1 VQDEEYLTAVDKDS
15 ILRYKRSVDF
25 QIKESKH
32 LKKKLKTRKK
42 LLNWIFDTKSSH
54 GNRTGD
60 SKSHPRN
67 RRQTDPF
74 GATQFTYLKSYYCA
88 QVIFKLVTFFSLSQD
103 EITFKKISQ

>member
-25 QIKESKH
+25 RIKDSKH
-32 LKKKLKTRKK
+32 LKKKLKIRKK
-42 LLNWIFDTKSSH
+42 LLDLVFDTKSSH
-54 GNRTGD
+54 GNRNRTVD

-74 GATQFTYLKSYYCA
+74 GATQFSYLTTYYCA
-88 QVIFKLVTFFSLSQD
+88 QVIFKLVISFSLSQD
-103 EITFKKISQ
+103 EITF